1 VSSFPKLFDRITPGN
16 RQIRISAVFSATLI
30 KFTALPVG
38 YGQRLTGVGNM
49 IPQVLNDLYLVGQW
63 QGENSG
69 EIRMHCAQ
77 HLQGNDRGLAVMIS
91 CKKSSD
97 TVSQ

>member
-1 VSSFPKLFDRITPGN
+1 M
-16 RQIRISAVFSATLI
+16 FSATLV

-77 HLQGNDRGLAVMIS
+77 HLQGNDRGLPVMIKS
-91 CKKSSD
+91 GRCKKSSD
-97 TVSQ
+97 TVYQSVNDSFEG